1 MRVLF
6 STTAGT
12 GHFGPLIP
20 FARACAA
27 NGHTVAVAAP
37 GRFAETVT
45 GAGFDHLAYGEPPS
59 ELIGQTF
66 ARIQQLAL
74 CGSKSRRTR
83 RALRPS
89 LCAGSA
95 AGPGQDYDQLAT
107 GCRAQRDL

>member
-66 ARIQQLAL
+66 ARIQQLPFAE
-74 CGSKSRRTR
+74 
-83 RALRPS
+83 
-89 LCAGSA
+89 A
-95 AGPGQDYDQLAT
+95 ARQWID
-107 GCRAQRDL
+107 R